1 MLNRKKTRWLKTGQR
16 VFFIYIL
23 PTNRVTDQSPS
34 PLSNVKSIKKP
45 WKHWTERRQKSCK
58 NCWLCKNRKST
69 TQTECICLF
78 ISKSSTEQTST
89 TTFRWPIMESRTE
102 MPCVTPKW
110 LSPCT
115 KKASNSFPTT
125 IATIIWV
132 WSSTALDGRTRAFCW
147 TVVYRQTTPYLLING
162 YAT

>member
-1 MLNRKKTRWLKTGQR
+1 MACRRHSLNKPKNIK
-16 VFFIYIL
+16 IAYIL
-23 PTNRVTDQSPS
+23 PTNRVTDQSPA

-78 ISKSSTEQTST
+78 ISKSSTVPRTT
-89 TTFRWPIMESRTE
+89 TTFRWLITDDRTE
-102 MPCVTPKW
+102 MPCAIQKW
-110 LSPCT
+110 LSLCT
-115 KKASNSFPTT
+115 RKASYSFPTT
-125 IATIIWV
+125 TVTIIWV
-132 WSSTALDGRTRAFCW
+132 WSSTASDGRKRVFCW
-147 TVVYRQTTPYLLING
+147 TVACRQTTRHSLIDG